1 MPLTDIKC
9 KSLEPKEKAY
19 KVLDEKSLYLEIMP
33 NSSKYWRFK
42 YRFAEKENR
51 LAFGIYPE
59 VSLKEAR
66 EKRDIARKQIA
77 DGINPSQAKKLDKLQ
92 ININHQNSFEII
104 AKKWH

>member
-1 MPLTDIKC
+1 MGFGCRCDRT
-9 KSLEPKEKAY
+9 KEKAY
-19 KVLDEKSLYLEIMP
+19 KVSDEKSLYLEIMP

-51 LAFGIYPE
+51 LAFGVYPE